1 MDYLG
6 TIPATANRVAKY
18 GELRYFDIASINA
31 VSAAINTT
39 ETILMSGI
47 IAANMLIV
55 GSVFQITVYGTC
67 TSTVAN
73 TSNLRVRLGTAGT
86 VADVVV
92 AVITPTAAAAG
103 TAVPFC
109 ARFTIVIRTVG
120 SAGTMAG
127 SGQLLNNGVT
137 GLSAAAVVI
146 GTPTS
151 AVAVN
156 TTVQNSIELTYQAAA
171 TTTTSTFQTGIIE
184 LIK

>member
-1 MDYLG
+1 MAATQAGYRQNKNFGLG
-6 TIPATANRVAKY
+6 
-18 GELRYFDIASINA
+18 SINA
-31 VSAAINTT
+31 ISAAINTT
-39 ETILMSGI
+39 ETILMSGVI
-47 IAANMLIV
+47 PANMLAI
-55 GSVFQITVYGTC
+55 GSMFEVTVYGTC

-73 TSNLRVRLGTAGT
+73 ASNIRVRLGTAGT

-92 AVITPTAAAAG
+92 AVITPTAAATG

-127 SGQLLNNGVT
+127 NGQLVNNGVT
-137 GLSAAAVVI
+137 GITSISNII

-156 TTVQNSIELTYQAAA
+156 TTVQNTIELSYQSAA
-171 TTTTSTFQTGIIE
+171 TTTTSTFQIAVIE